1 MTVKFQARGNRGEIW
16 LYDQIG
22 ASFWGDGITAK
33 SFQKDLQAMGKVTG
47 IDLRINSPGGDV
59 FEGFAIYNQLVQHPA
74 TVDVYVD
81 GVAASISSIIAM
93 AGNKISMAKNSM
105 MMIHN
110 PQGSAYGDEREMDR
124 VKALLQQVK
133 ANLTTTYVDRT
144 GNDAKSIEAWMDDE
158 TWFTAD
164 SALENGFAD
173 VVIEGQAVNACFD
186 LSPFRNVPQALRDQ
200 MSQIT
205 ASTPDQDILRARVN
219 RLHAAA
225 DAVRQNRFDREF
237 AGMTDDGRRVLLA
250 HGVACV
256 EDLREALPALK
267 AMQNCSPQ
275 TFGEI
280 RGWLSAR
287 SV

>member
-59 FEGFAIYNQLVQHPA
+59 FEGFAIYNQLAQHPA
-74 TVDVYVD
+74 TVNVYVD
-81 GVAASISSIIAM
+81 GVAASIASIIAM
-93 AGNKISMAKNSM
+93 SGDKIAMAKNSM

-110 PQGSAYGDEREMDR
+110 PQGAAYGDEREMDR

-144 GNDAKSIEAWMDDE
+144 GNNAKDIENWMDEE

-164 SALENGFAD
+164 TAVERGFAD
-173 VVIEGQAVNACFD
+173 AVISEQAVSACFD
-186 LSPFRNVPQALRDQ
+186 LSGFRNVPQFIKDRMRNA
-200 MSQIT
+200 T
-205 ASTPDQDILRARVN
+205 ATPSLDIRRARITQQLQ
-219 RLHAAA
+219 RAAA
-225 DAVRQNRFDREF
+225 
-237 AGMTDDGRRVLLA
+237 LA
-250 HGVACV
+250 
-256 EDLREALPALK
+256 
-267 AMQNCSPQ
+267 
-275 TFGEI
+275 
-280 RGWLSAR
+280 
-287 SV
+287 